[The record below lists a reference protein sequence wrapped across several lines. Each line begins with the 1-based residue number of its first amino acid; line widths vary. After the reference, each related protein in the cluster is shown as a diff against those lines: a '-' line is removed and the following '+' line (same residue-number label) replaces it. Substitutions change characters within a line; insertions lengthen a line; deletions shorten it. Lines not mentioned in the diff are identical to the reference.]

1 MSTKTKPAYLEEVI
15 KPFNSRTAMEE
26 ASRCL
31 LCHDAPCSKA
41 CPASTDP
48 AKFIR
53 SLRFRNIK
61 GAAETIR
68 NANPLGGA
76 CARVCP
82 YDKLCEEACSR
93 CGIDKPI
100 QIGRLQSFATDQEA
114 LFGMKVMESP
124 EKKIG
129 KAACIG
135 AGPASLTCAA
145 VLAQNGVDVTIFEK
159 SPKAGGLLT
168 YGIIPSRLSN
178 ETVAQEIKHIEDLGV
193 KFVFNT
199 TVGKD
204 ISLEQLKGQG
214 FQAFF
219 IGTGLCKPKMPELP
233 GIELDGVT
241 NALTF
246 LAEAK
251 EQRGN
256 INTGENVIVIGG
268 GDVAMDAAATAR
280 LLGANVTVVYR
291 RTLEEAPAN
300 ITEIEFT
307 QSLGVAFS
315 FRFRP
320 KEILGENGKV
330 TAFKAEGTDG
340 VSQLLIKA
348 DKIIFAIGQE
358 NDSIDVVPG
367 IALNEKNL
375 IVADD
380 GMTNVP
386 GIFAAGDVVNGGRTV
401 VHAVAEAKAAALNML
416 QYIGGAK

>member
-1 MSTKTKPAYLEEVI
+1 MSIKTKPDYLEEVI
-15 KPFNSRTAMEE
+15 KPYNSRTAMEE

-68 NANPLGGA
+68 SANPLGGI

-100 QIGRLQSFATDQEA
+100 QIGRLQSFATDQET
-114 LFGMKVMESP
+114 LFNMKIMEAP
-124 EKKIG
+124 AEKIG

-145 VLAQNGVDVTIFEK
+145 VLAQNGVEVTIFEK
-159 SPKAGGLLT
+159 KSKAGGLMT
-168 YGIIPSRLSN
+168 YGIIPSRLPN
-178 ETVAQEIKHIEDLGV
+178 EVVEQEIKHIEDLGV

-204 ISLEQLKGQG
+204 ITLEQLKEQG

-219 IGTGLCKPKMPELP
+219 IGIGLCKPKMPELP

-251 EQRGN
+251 EERGN
-256 INTGENVIVIGG
+256 INPGENVIVIGG

-300 ITEIEFT
+300 INEIEFT

-330 TAFKAEGTDG
+330 TAFRAEGTDG
-340 VSQLLIKA
+340 VSELLLKA
-348 DKIIFAIGQE
+348 DKVIFAIGQE
-358 NDSIDVVPG
+358 NDCVDTFPGVV
-367 IALNEKNL
+367 LNEKSL
-375 IVADD
+375 IIVDN
-380 GMTNVP
+380 GVTSVP
-386 GIFAAGDVVNGGRTV
+386 GIFAAGDVVNGGQTV
-401 VHAVAEAKAAALNML
+401 VQAVAEAKAAALKML